1 MLGEHSADAACDC
14 AFRFPPHAR
23 SVASEFLLVE
33 AGMMAANAADP
44 AATPEPVACRIAAML
59 GIKVELW
66 PSIV

>member
-1 MLGEHSADAACDC
+1 M
-14 AFRFPPHAR
+14 
-23 SVASEFLLVE
+23 ASEFLLVE